1 MKKNHILTLIILLFV
16 GCIQFVS
23 AQTYTM
29 APGAATINTCS
40 GTILDP
46 GGAGDYATSIDVT
59 QTICSTTGECV
70 QLSFTS
76 FGTEACCD
84 NLTLYDGNSTAA
96 SIIGVYAGATNP
108 GTISTT
114 AASNGCMTLAFHSDG
129 SINGAG
135 FSATI
140 ACIPCPPMITL
151 GQGGNTI
158 ISCGGMLTDPGAGA
172 NYPNNADVT
181 QTICSGVPNQCVT
194 LSFTSFNTEATFD
207 RLSIYDGTN
216 TTADLLGVFSG
227 FTVPQPVSSTTNS
240 TGCLTLVFSTN
251 GSVNN
256 SGFQANLSCAVCQ
269 EPIITPTGFCEQ
281 AMPFCT
287 DVAGG
292 ITFPASTGTTSQYGT
307 PGQIGCLFSTPNPA
321 WYFMKVD
328 QTGTLNININSGFD
342 VDFIC
347 WGPFTQTEWDAG
359 VCTDVL
365 DYTWANNAANY
376 VSCSY
381 SASAS
386 EICSIANAQ
395 SGEYYAL
402 LLTNY
407 SGQETNITFAQNP
420 NSTGTTDCSVFCSV
434 TATPAPTACD
444 PATNTYILA
453 GTIDFTNPPTS
464 GSLTITNSSGGFMTF
479 NAPFATSV
487 NYNFTNLSSN
497 ANAEQLTVV
506 FSDDNTCAAIGNYTA
521 PATCSTCPVTA
532 GVSGPA
538 CEGQNVTLTATNV
551 ANGTYLWS
559 GPNGF
564 TSNSQN
570 PTIIGVT
577 PSMSG
582 VYQVTAANPVNG
594 CSSIS
599 SINVFVSPTPA
610 APTISNDGPV
620 CEGTPLNLTSSS
632 TLGASYL
639 WNGPNSFTSNLQNPS
654 FPIASNQGNGVYTC
668 QVIVNTCSSPLA
680 TTTAVINPYPQIPTP
695 IGVDTLCE
703 GDNLVLTVP
712 FEAGITYEWTNAAGL
727 VLSSSNTLSINS
739 MTPIQSGQ
747 YFIRIDSSGCW
758 SQPFDIDVKIYP
770 IPTTPVFNPAV
781 INICELSP
789 LNLSGP
795 APLPLAGT
803 EYDWSGPNSYVDST
817 QNVLV
822 TDSVTQ
828 TESGIYSLIITEY
841 GCSSLS
847 GSLSVLV
854 LDLPISDAGID
865 KSVCSGVPIEIGNA
879 SPSPSNTYS
888 WSPTEGIDFSNISNP
903 NVEVSNF
910 SDLPYDLSYILTTSI
925 TVSTTTCSSKDTVVV
940 TIKPQPSGAFEIP
953 EPQCF
958 TGNSFDFQGTGNYT
972 SNATFEWDF
981 GPWAIVPATTNLTD
995 ENPQDISFNSTGNQL
1010 VAFTVTHD
1018 GCVGNTYQST
1028 VLIHKM
1034 PVANFIADTLVGCSP
1049 MIVNFSNLSESV
1061 DPFKTI
1067 EWTIL
1072 DETIVSNN
1080 NPTIVF
1086 NNPGQ
1091 YDISIKVSTEYGC
1104 EDTYFINNFISVN
1117 PSPRADFR
1125 LSPDVVQ
1132 IIQPEMDFI
1141 DLSDDADEVYY
1152 IINRADTVYQAET
1165 TYTFPDT
1172 GVYSVRQV
1180 VTTQFGCV
1188 DSLTKQ
1194 AVVELGYKY
1203 YIPSGF
1209 SPNDDGYND
1218 FFKVYGEDVLDFNMI
1233 IYNRWGQ
1240 KLYQSYDIENGW
1252 DGKTRTSTG
1261 AVDGGVYF
1269 YRVEMVQR
1277 NGIKNTIEGNVVLLK

>member
-1 MKKNHILTLIILLFV
+1 MKKNFLITLISILFV
-16 GCIQFVS
+16 GCIQFAS

-29 APGAATINTCS
+29 TAGAATINTCS

-46 GGAGDYATSIDVT
+46 GGAGDYAISTDVT

-76 FGTEACCD
+76 FGTESCCD

-96 SIIGVYAGATNP
+96 SIIGIYAGATIP
-108 GTISTT
+108 GPISTT

-129 SINGAG
+129 SIIGAG

-140 ACIPCPPMITL
+140 ACIPCPPMIIL
-151 GQGGNTI
+151 GQGGNTVV
-158 ISCGGMLTDPGAGA
+158 SCGGMLTDPGAGA
-172 NYPNNADVT
+172 NYPDNANVT

-194 LSFTSFNTEATFD
+194 LSFTSFTTEATFD
-207 RLSIYDGTN
+207 RLSVYDGAN

-227 FTVPQPVSSTTNS
+227 FTVPQPVSSSTNS
-240 TGCLTLVFSTN
+240 TGCLTLVFTTN
-251 GSVNN
+251 ATVNN
-256 SGFQANLSCAVCQ
+256 SGFQATLSCDVCQ
-269 EPIITPTGFCEQ
+269 APIVTPTGFCEQ

-292 ITFPASTGTTSQYGT
+292 ITFPASTGTTSQFGT
-307 PGQIGCLFSTPNPA
+307 PGQVGCLFSTPNPA

-359 VCTDVL
+359 ICTNVL

-386 EICSIANAQ
+386 EICSITNAQ

-407 SGQETNITFAQNP
+407 SGQATNITFAQNP

-434 TATPAPTACD
+434 TATPVPTVCD
-444 PATNTYILA
+444 PTTNTYILA

-464 GSLTITNSSGGFMTF
+464 GSLTITNSSGGYLTF
-479 NAPFATSV
+479 NAPFAASV

-551 ANGTYLWS
+551 ANGTYIWS

-577 PSMSG
+577 PAMSG
-582 VYQVTAANPVNG
+582 VYQVTANNPVNG

-599 SINVFVSPTPA
+599 SVNMLVFPTPA
-610 APTISNDGPV
+610 TPTISNDSPA

-632 TLGASYL
+632 TPGASYL
-639 WNGPNSFTSNLQNPS
+639 WNGPNGFTSNLQNPS
-654 FPIASNQGNGVYTC
+654 LALASDQGNGVYTC
-668 QVIVNTCSSPLA
+668 QISVNTCQSLLA
-680 TTTAVINPYPQIPTP
+680 TTTAVINPYPQTP
-695 IGVDTLCE
+695 VSTGIDTLCE
-703 GDNLVLTVP
+703 GDNLALTVP
-712 FEAGITYEWTNAAGL
+712 FEAGITYEWTNAVGL
-727 VLSSSNTLSINS
+727 VLSSSNTLTINS

-747 YFIRIDSSGCW
+747 YSIRIDSSGCW
-758 SQPFDIDVKIYP
+758 SQPYDIDVKIYP
-770 IPTTPVFNPAV
+770 IPTTPLFTPAI
-781 INICELSP
+781 INICEFSS

-795 APLPLAGT
+795 APLPIVGT
-803 EYDWSGPNSYVDST
+803 EYDWSGPNTFIDST

-822 TDSVTQ
+822 TDSATQ
-828 TESGIYSLIITEY
+828 TEAGVYSLIITEN
-841 GCSSLS
+841 GCSSPS
-847 GSLSVLV
+847 GSLTFVV
-854 LDLPISDAGID
+854 IDLPTSNAGLDI
-865 KSVCSGVPIEIGNA
+865 SVCSGVPVEIGDATLPNT
-879 SPSPSNTYS
+879 NTYS
-888 WSPTEGIDFSNISNP
+888 WTPTEGIDFSNIPNP

-910 SDLPYDLSYILTTSI
+910 SDLSYDLSYIVTTST
-925 TVSTTTCSSKDTVVV
+925 TVSTTTCISKDTVVV

-958 TGNSFDFQGTGNYT
+958 IGNSFDFQATGNYT
-972 SNATFEWDF
+972 STATFEWDF
-981 GPWAIVPATTNLTD
+981 GPWASVPATTNLTD
-995 ENPQDISFNSTGNQL
+995 ENPQDVSFNSTGNQL
-1010 VAFTVTHD
+1010 VQFTVTQD

-1034 PVANFIADTLVGCSP
+1034 PVANFIADTLIGCSP

-1072 DETIVSNN
+1072 DQTIVSNN

-1104 EDTYFINNFISVN
+1104 EDTYFINNLISVN

-1152 IINRADTVYQAET
+1152 IINRSDTVYQAET

-1218 FFKVYGEDVLDFNMI
+1218 FFKVYGEDVLEFNMI

-1240 KLYQSYDIENGW
+1240 KLYQSYDMENGW
-1252 DGKTRTSTG
+1252 DGKTKMGTG
-1261 AVDGGVYF
+1261 PVDGGVYF
-1269 YRVEMVQR
+1269 YRVEMMQR
-1277 NGIKNTIEGNVVLLK
+1277 NGLKNTIEGNVMIIK